1 LDYRSEQLN
10 TVIGQVRPSVSLAGD
25 TAPLRHHRRATATI
39 IANDL
44 YSAPKE
50 SQAQVGDFNLPLL
63 LMNEHKCSIEQATQ
77 LSAKVHDDVVRLYET
92 AEQQLLANASP
103 LLRRYLAGVKS
114 WVAGSLEWHR
124 HSGRYQ
130 T

>member
-1 LDYRSEQLN
+1 
-10 TVIGQVRPSVSLAGD
+10 
-25 TAPLRHHRRATATI
+25 
-39 IANDL
+39 
-44 YSAPKE
+44 
-50 SQAQVGDFNLPLL
+50 
-63 LMNEHKCSIEQATQ
+63 MNEHKCSIEQAMQ
-77 LSAKVHDDVVRLYET
+77 LSANVHDDVVRLYET

-103 LLRRYLAGVKS
+103 LLKRYLAGVKI